1 MNQQRLRDFLQLL
14 SIAHHIPGRVRLK
27 LEKPQEAQEFG
38 LSINDATRFAEAL
51 RKAKGI
57 RSTSL
62 NTIALSCT
70 VNYDTNVIPVET
82 WTNLLSNHGNQQ
94 DLDRHA
100 SKLIEQLS
108 RLTD

>member
-1 MNQQRLRDFLQLL
+1 LNQQQLRDFLQLL

-82 WTNLLSNHGNQQ
+82 WTNLLINHSNQR

-108 RLTD
+108 RLTG

>member
-1 MNQQRLRDFLQLL
+1 LNQQRLRDFLQLL

-27 LEKPQEAQEFG
+27 LEKPQAAQEFG
-38 LSINDATRFAEAL
+38 LDINDATKFAEAL
-51 RKAKGI
+51 RKVKGI

-70 VNYDTNVIPVET
+70 VNYDTNIIPVET
-82 WTNLLSNHGNQQ
+82 WANLPINHSNQQ

-108 RLTD
+108 RLIG

>member
-38 LSINDATRFAEAL
+38 LSIDDATKFTEAL
-51 RKAKGI
+51 RQSKGV

-62 NTIALSCT
+62 NIIALSCT

-82 WTNLLSNHGNQQ
+82 WTNLLSNHSNQQ
-94 DLDRHA
+94 DLDRQA
-100 SKLIEQLS
+100 SMLIEQLLG
-108 RLTD
+108 LTG